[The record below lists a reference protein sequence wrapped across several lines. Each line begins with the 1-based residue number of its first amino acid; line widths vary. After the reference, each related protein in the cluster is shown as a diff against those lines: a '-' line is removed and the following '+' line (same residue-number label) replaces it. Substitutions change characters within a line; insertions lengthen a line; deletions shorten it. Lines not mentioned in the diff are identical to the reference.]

1 MVAFSDV
8 VSAGVSDK
16 PRLLKDRQAQRT
28 RRSGRKAVAGLVRF
42 AGVVLMLASV
52 GIWILSVPLLDA
64 EMMLVRLAASVLFMC
79 TGLMLLH
86 AGRSNVRDEI
96 HLDPRSR
103 ELRHVQR
110 GRDGIARTRSS
121 FKMDDLGEITIVD
134 DQLILRSTQGEVV
147 MELSGLP
154 REQLHLIDRELR
166 NF

>member
-8 VSAGVSDK
+8 VPAGANVK
-16 PRLLKDRQAQRT
+16 PRWM
-28 RRSGRKAVAGLVRF
+28 SRKATKGQRRAGRLALAGIARF
-42 AGVVLMLASV
+42 TGVVLMLAAV
-52 GIWILSVPLLDA
+52 GIWILSGPLLDA
-64 EMMLVRLAASVLFMC
+64 EMMLVRLTVSLLFMC

-86 AGRSNVRDEI
+86 GGRGSVRDEI
-96 HLDPRSR
+96 HLDPQTR

-110 GRDGIARTRSS
+110 GRDGIARTRRS
-121 FKMDDLGEITIVD
+121 FAMTDLGEITISD
-134 DQLILRSTQGEVV
+134 DQLILKSGTGEVV